1 MLSDAFLSRLDT
13 LMLAMKGRASG
24 GAGGARRSR
33 QTGSSAEFS
42 DYREYIPGDDIRRID
57 WNAMARFDKIFLKLF
72 MEEQESAVTVLLDGS
87 GSMAEKWTAACQA
100 AEAVGYLALTG
111 GDRLRVIFLQGGD
124 PAPSAGAGP
133 RLSPLLSGRQAYAR
147 LTQFLD
153 TCVPAGAGSLTQ
165 RVLQIEG
172 LRKGL
177 CFLITDGYEEGGV
190 GTALD
195 NLRYRGQECAL
206 IQPLSPFELSP
217 ALDGAVKLTDAETG
231 AAVNLL
237 ADREALESYQ
247 RALEAFLRDIRE
259 TCFRRETPYAL
270 LDAGKNFEETF
281 IPLLSE
287 SGMI

>member
-33 QTGSSAEFS
+33 RTGSSAEFS

-87 GSMAEKWTAACQA
+87 GSMAEKWTAARQA

-111 GDRLRVIFLQGGD
+111 GDRLRVIFLQEDGN
-124 PAPSAGAGP
+124 

-153 TCVPAGAGSLTQ
+153 TCAPAGAGSLTE
-165 RVLQIEG
+165 RVMRIEG

-177 CFLITDGYEEGGV
+177 CFLIADGYEEGGI

-206 IQPLSPFELSP
+206 IQPLSPFELNP

-237 ADREALESYQ
+237 ADREALESYR

-270 LDAGKNFEETF
+270 LDAGKNFEEEF
-281 IPLLSE
+281 IPLLSQ
-287 SGMI
+287 SHMI